1 MTPRILG
8 LALAVLVASAT
19 IAAMQDDR
27 ARVSGVVTD
36 RSGGALPGVTV
47 TLRGAS
53 IPATNVVTDG
63 GGRYVTQWVTPGS
76 YTITFDLSG
85 FEGRTISNL
94 RLTAGQTTILDQ
106 EMALAA
112 LSETVEVVAPA
123 PVPAPRPKPTPR
135 PTARPVDPEILA
147 SVCGP
152 REAPNFSLAVG
163 RVVSH
168 RDDPGRQLLGP
179 GDILRIDAGAEDDL
193 TIGQNLVVRR
203 RFRSGDRGASSKLAT
218 FGEQTAGLIQ
228 IIEVEKKTAAA
239 LVVYSCGE
247 MVAGDAVER
256 YVPQL
261 ARMEDRAGTPQFD
274 DPAKVT
280 IGDSGQQMS
289 AAGQMMVIDRGIV
302 QGIQRGQR
310 LTLFR
315 RMMKG
320 TPPLVIG
327 EGVVI
332 ALRPDSATIRI
343 DRATAEITV
352 GDLVALHK

>member
-1 MTPRILG
+1 MTTRT
-8 LALAVLVASAT
+8 LALALATLFAAAT
-19 IAAMQDDR
+19 IAAAQDDR

-47 TLRGAS
+47 TLRGAG

-63 GGRYVTQWVTPGS
+63 GGRYITQWVAPGS
-76 YTITFDLSG
+76 YVISFDLSG
-85 FEGRTISNL
+85 FEGRMISNL
-94 RLTAGQTTILDQ
+94 RLIAGQTTILDQ
-106 EMALAA
+106 EMSLAA

-123 PVPAPRPKPTPR
+123 PAPPPRPKPAPR

-152 REAPNFSLAVG
+152 REAPNFSLAIG

-168 RDDPGRQLLGP
+168 RDDPGRQLLGT
-179 GDILRIDAGAEDDL
+179 GDVLRIDAGEDAGI
-193 TIGQNLVVRR
+193 TTGQNLVVRR
-203 RFRSGDRGASSKLAT
+203 RYRTSDRATSKKSAT

-228 IIEVEKKTAAA
+228 IIEVEKKTSAA

-261 ARMEDRAGTPQFD
+261 ARMEERGGTPQFD
-274 DPAKVT
+274 DAAKIT
-280 IGDSGQQMS
+280 LGDNGQLMS

-302 QGIQRGQR
+302 QGVQRGQR

-315 RMMKG
+315 RVKG

-343 DRATAEITV
+343 DRATAEIAV
-352 GDLVALHK
+352 GDLVALHR